1 MKKSD
6 LFNGII
12 FRQIYEKGNNPN
24 PYYDLFIKEV
34 LLIQVIPKSLNFSR
48 KCIIPSD
55 HLWTSI

>member
-24 PYYDLFIKEV
+24 PY
-34 LLIQVIPKSLNFSR
+34 
-48 KCIIPSD
+48 
-55 HLWTSI
+55 